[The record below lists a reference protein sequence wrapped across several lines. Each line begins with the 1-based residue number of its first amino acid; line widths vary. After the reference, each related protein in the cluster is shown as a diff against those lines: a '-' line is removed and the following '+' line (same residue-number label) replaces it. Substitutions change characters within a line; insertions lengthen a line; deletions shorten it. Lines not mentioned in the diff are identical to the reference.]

1 MVTLSVPESLLRAT
15 NSLPELLSCLFD
27 LHRARAELDLLDK
40 AITEELAAHV
50 TSDGDTDGDGGA
62 TSKRPACGLGQKSS
76 T

>member
-50 TSDGDTDGDGGA
+50 TSDGDGDGGA